1 MSQTGRKLD
10 ASVLNKYTYL
20 FGFYGFAASA
30 IQNALLRRPVL
41 SGVHRHLLFTLVG
54 AGIGTF
60 AGVVEKERYG
70 KRDFYIDD
78 YIKRN
83 PDDFVKGPPK
93 KMSEEFELWV
103 PINK

>member
-1 MSQTGRKLD
+1 M
-10 ASVLNKYTYL
+10 
-20 FGFYGFAASA
+20 FAG
-30 IQNALLRRPVL
+30 I
-41 SGVHRHLLFTLVG
+41 HRHLLFTLVG

-83 PDDFVKGPPK
+83 PDDFVKGEITNSK
-93 KMSEEFELWV
+93 LSIILQVTFQIMKV
-103 PINK
+103 Q